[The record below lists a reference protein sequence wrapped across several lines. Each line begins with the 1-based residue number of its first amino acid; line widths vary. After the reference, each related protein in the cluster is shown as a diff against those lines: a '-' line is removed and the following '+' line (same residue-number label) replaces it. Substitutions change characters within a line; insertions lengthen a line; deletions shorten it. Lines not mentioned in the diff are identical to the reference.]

1 MTVRNG
7 RTEWGCEWQG
17 YLIISYLWCHPLPQ
31 FHRLSVSRV
40 ILSQLFGP
48 RSYRSF
54 PLLPTSLHSIFRQPK
69 GRWSEAG
76 RDRRERTGERHRA
89 ERRGP
94 PGVSR
99 VPSFI
104 SRLVPSPVFHSG
116 TLLLAWRLSPK
127 SRKERGMLDL
137 PWLAVELREWF
148 ASTRSTFL
156 SLVTSCMIRSLSRD
170 SITPVSRTL

>member
-1 MTVRNG
+1 MTSRSHHGGGGDNWWLTVSTLRLNG
-7 RTEWGCEWQG
+7 
-17 YLIISYLWCHPLPQ
+17 
-31 FHRLSVSRV
+31 VS
-40 ILSQLFGP
+40 L
-48 RSYRSF
+48 RSF
-54 PLLPTSLHSIFRQPK
+54 PVISPRLTHSTFHQPKASGPK

-76 RDRRERTGERHRA
+76 RDRRERTGERHCA
-89 ERRGP
+89 EGRGP

-104 SRLVPSPVFHSG
+104 SRLLPSPVFHSG

-156 SLVTSCMIRSLSRD
+156 WFTPYGTVSFGLV
-170 SITPVSRTL
+170 VSRASPRHSMPHSSVPSVT